1 MMRLLRHH
9 WHKTVPRHL
18 GKWAKYRGFVNIAGC
33 RFHVDVP
40 EISPG
45 MAGVMMQGNYEGAEV
60 DAIRAYLDPS
70 LPVIECGAAMG
81 ITSCIANRKLHRPT
95 DHIAIEPNPLALR
108 MLKRNKTLNQSQ
120 FTIVEAAIG
129 YDTGTVTFT
138 PGDEILAAHVGDSA
152 HAIAVRA
159 TTLRDHA
166 RWQRFSLLCDI
177 EGTELELFER
187 DGDLIRERVPLLI
200 LETHDTARGHTA
212 QVLFPWLQD
221 AGFRQAWR
229 HESVSV
235 WTRPSPDE
243 RG

>member
-1 MMRLLRHH
+1 M
-9 WHKTVPRHL
+9 
-18 GKWAKYRGFVNIAGC
+18 
-33 RFHVDVP
+33 
-40 EISPG
+40 
-45 MAGVMMQGNYEGAEV
+45 
-60 DAIRAYLDPS
+60 
-70 LPVIECGAAMG
+70 
-81 ITSCIANRKLHRPT
+81 
-95 DHIAIEPNPLALR
+95 
-108 MLKRNKTLNQSQ
+108 
-120 FTIVEAAIG
+120 
-129 YDTGTVTFT
+129 TFT
-138 PGDEILAAHVGDSA
+138 PGDEILAAHVGHSA

-166 RWQRFSLLCDI
+166 RWPRFSLLCDI

-221 AGFRQAWR
+221 AGFHQAWT

-235 WTRPSPDE
+235 WSRPSQDE